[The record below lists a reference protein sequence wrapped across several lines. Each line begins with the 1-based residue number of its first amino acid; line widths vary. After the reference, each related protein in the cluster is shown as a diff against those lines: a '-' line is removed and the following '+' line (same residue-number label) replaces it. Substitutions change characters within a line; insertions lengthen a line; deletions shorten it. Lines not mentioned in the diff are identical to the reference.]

1 MPIECVAILR
11 DRIYL
16 FKGEFARVED
26 AILNYA
32 NFVSVI
38 NNINVARVISA
49 RTRLGR
55 LSNFED

>member
-1 MPIECVAILR
+1 VPVECAAIPR
-11 DRIYL
+11 DGIYL

-32 NFVSVI
+32 NFVSVV
-38 NNINVARVISA
+38 NNTNVARVISV